1 MINKNLYKKLGAFAV
16 TVALSASVV
25 ACGNTKEESTASSV
39 SSVSEESTSTSKD
52 STAEAKTVLT
62 QKDIK
67 PFIKGMDDMSVTEG
81 TKDFDPLSSVTV
93 DKNIIKGIK
102 ADTSKVELDKAGKYT
117 VTYTVVVDD
126 DEYNA
131 YKKDVSSYKGDFT
144 KAVSIAKVGADAVSV
159 KIEKSLTV
167 TAKDDKADKT
177 TTDSKTT
184 SSTKTDNKTADTA
197 KANNSSTAVT
207 AVTTT
212 APDTSSSEQNTAA
225 SNMTNTTKQDSYTSD
240 TSQNNNSDSETY
252 EPVHTHNWVEQ
263 TETVHHDAEYMY
275 QWIWDSAAW
284 DEPVYEEVPV
294 YETVEKIVCNY
305 CEVEFSTIDDFNA
318 HDEAAMEIEDWAH
331 GGWHAVYEYV
341 QTGTQTVQTGT
352 INHGAIGHGEKVL
365 VKDAWDETVVTGY
378 ICSECGATK

>member
-39 SSVSEESTSTSKD
+39 GSVSEESTSTSKD
-52 STAEAKTVLT
+52 STAETKTTLT

-67 PFIKGMDDMSVTEG
+67 PFIKGLDDMTVTEG
-81 TKDFDPLSSVTV
+81 TKNFDPLSSVTV

-126 DEYNA
+126 DNYNA
-131 YKKDVSSYKGDFT
+131 YKKDTSSYKGDFA
-144 KAVSIAKVGADAVSV
+144 KAVSLTKVDADAVSV

-167 TAKDDKADKT
+167 TAKDDKTDKT

-184 SSTKTDNKTADTA
+184 SSAKTDVKTSDTVNKS
-197 KANNSSTAVT
+197 NSSAVVT

-212 APDTSSSEQNTAA
+212 SPDTSSSGQSTAA
-225 SNMTNTTKQDSYTSD
+225 SNTADTAEQNSYA
-240 TSQNNNSDSETY
+240 SDSETY

-263 TETVHHDAEYMY
+263 TETVHHDAITTNVYVVDVE
-275 QWIWDSAAW
+275 AW
-284 DEPVYEEVPV
+284 EEPVYEERPV
-294 YETVEKIVCNY
+294 YE
-305 CEVEFSTIDDFNA
+305 EVERIECFECEELFAWYDDYIA
-318 HDEAAMEIEDWAH
+318 HDKACRENGDSWHGSYSVIWIE
-331 GGWHAVYEYV
+331 V
-341 QTGTQTVQTGT
+341 QTGTEIVQTGT
-352 INHGAIGHGEKVL
+352 IHHEEVGHWEPQVYKE
-365 VKDAWDETVVTGY
+365 AYDETVVTGY